1 MKITWLGQAGLL
13 LQGAGITVMIDPY
26 LSDSVAALQPENH
39 RRQPVDERFFAVQP
53 DALVLT
59 HDHRDHYDPETVT
72 RFVGAVLRLAAGAPY
87 RRRREQ
93 LCAV

>member
-39 RRQPVDERFFAVQP
+39 RRQPVDERFF
-53 DALVLT
+53 
-59 HDHRDHYDPETVT
+59 TVPA
-72 RFVGAVLRLAAGAPY
+72 GCAGADP
-87 RRRREQ
+87 RPPRP
-93 LCAV
+93 L